1 MRRDKRDES
10 TTPSAATNA
19 VHPLATP
26 SNQGYKSYL
35 LGGTRRL
42 RASAAGS
49 GRVTQGIVILVL
61 LVFCCLLLAQYASWR
76 RNNVG
81 ATARAIHPEGIPSHN
96 SLGRKYTEKDAER
109 SKNTWKESIENRK
122 KREREAMQQD
132 RSLTL
137 LYQKKAAMT
146 PTEFEAALLVAKK
159 EVRAAEDAVANS
171 RATEVERRR
180 IMEKVVRSARETRAL
195 QEVEAYL
202 SWAHTVFRGYGKSDV
217 CRHHDHVSEIDDEGS
232 LLVAASGSASTT
244 ARTFV
249 KDCVPNSPFLH
260 AKPDLIVDDVSG
272 LTPLDAAVTCEL
284 MILGVDICDASMGTY
299 LDCVLWFGTE
309 AWSLA
314 LQPQCGS
321 SSFWTRVTQEL
332 FRQYGIA
339 ATIGVREFRKGG
351 RIASQRTAWKTKNL
365 ILDKITKAA
374 VAPNTRP
381 SLADQWGRVEATM
394 YAPPLSCTSTNNASL
409 KNLRV
414 FPFSYGITSSY
425 FSRHVTKRKLLDW
438 NPILPGLK
446 PLTAFVRMPKGTPY
460 RLSYSLSI
468 VDEYLNTLLLRF
480 SKFSWTHIRGGPD
493 SMRHYEILSQGT
505 TPYFLDL
512 DACYHKPC
520 LSNLPHALLK
530 QVTKLPGVSHLST
543 VNDSESHVETPYYFR
558 FTKAEVSAI
567 SLWTYVL
574 NFVAPGDI
582 HADEFDEE
590 EHRKLSIQ
598 LLDVSRESLSCASVM
613 KSLFVRSGFAAL
625 DSLPRSIIFISFP
638 HTDYITYTVECGL
651 DELGLNY
658 TVNYR
663 FGTAY
668 SDEDDDMMRPTH
680 RNPNFTL
687 TRATGGLLIREVL
700 RRKTIKNYGLGFASA
715 QKLSLPPNPIP
726 ASQEA
731 LCRQILDGWH
741 DFYIIA
747 WKSDAFLRDSC
758 FEEAMRILGPDRV
771 VIVEGEDQEFLPNM
785 TKYALRG
792 VRIFSRES
800 RCELFE

>member
-1 MRRDKRDES
+1 WFRRHRGLWAGRERLV
-10 TTPSAATNA
+10 TPS
-19 VHPLATP
+19 
-26 SNQGYKSYL
+26 Q
-35 LGGTRRL
+35 L
-42 RASAAGS
+42 RWY
-49 GRVTQGIVILVL
+49 I
-61 LVFCCLLLAQYASWR
+61 
-76 RNNVG
+76 
-81 ATARAIHPEGIPSHN
+81 
-96 SLGRKYTEKDAER
+96 
-109 SKNTWKESIENRK
+109 
-122 KREREAMQQD
+122 
-132 RSLTL
+132 
-137 LYQKKAAMT
+137 
-146 PTEFEAALLVAKK
+146 
-159 EVRAAEDAVANS
+159 
-171 RATEVERRR
+171 
-180 IMEKVVRSARETRAL
+180 
-195 QEVEAYL
+195 
-202 SWAHTVFRGYGKSDV
+202 
-217 CRHHDHVSEIDDEGS
+217 
-232 LLVAASGSASTT
+232 
-244 ARTFV
+244 
-249 KDCVPNSPFLH
+249 
-260 AKPDLIVDDVSG
+260 
-272 LTPLDAAVTCEL
+272 
-284 MILGVDICDASMGTY
+284 
-299 LDCVLWFGTE
+299 
-309 AWSLA
+309 
-314 LQPQCGS
+314 
-321 SSFWTRVTQEL
+321 
-332 FRQYGIA
+332 
-339 ATIGVREFRKGG
+339 
-351 RIASQRTAWKTKNL
+351 
-365 ILDKITKAA
+365 
-374 VAPNTRP
+374 
-381 SLADQWGRVEATM
+381 
-394 YAPPLSCTSTNNASL
+394 APPLSCTSTNNASL

-438 NPILPGLK
+438 NPIL
-446 PLTAFVRMPKGTPY
+446 
-460 RLSYSLSI
+460 
-468 VDEYLNTLLLRF
+468 
-480 SKFSWTHIRGGPD
+480 
-493 SMRHYEILSQGT
+493 
-505 TPYFLDL
+505 
-512 DACYHKPC
+512 
-520 LSNLPHALLK
+520 
-530 QVTKLPGVSHLST
+530 

-668 SDEDDDMMRPTH
+668 SDEDDNMMRPTH